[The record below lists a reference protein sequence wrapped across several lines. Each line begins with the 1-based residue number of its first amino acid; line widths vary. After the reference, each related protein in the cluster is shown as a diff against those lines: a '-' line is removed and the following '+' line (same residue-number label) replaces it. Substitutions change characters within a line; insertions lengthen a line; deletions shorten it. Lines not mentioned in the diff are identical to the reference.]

1 MTSEYRVVRTLRCTK
16 ENLHTVSYAEYFCEL
31 SFSVRLLRLHQ
42 AAQEDDEDYTRDDTT
57 VQNSKRSQS
66 TIASVAF
73 GDPIYEDTHTPLQAK
88 MEVIACLEPFQ

>member
-1 MTSEYRVVRTLRCTK
+1 MVHLEVDKQPAGVCGK
-16 ENLHTVSYAEYFCEL
+16 D
-31 SFSVRLLRLHQ
+31 
-42 AAQEDDEDYTRDDTT
+42 AQEDDEDYTRDDTT
-57 VQNSKRSQS
+57 VQNSERSQP